1 MQPLMWLQTHYIIAV
16 QQPVQLLTGQRN
28 HFTCNLARPLEA
40 RPLQALLPQTKAV
53 ALPVQDLYLV
63 TLAVAEHKQL
73 IGKRIVLQGRFDQ
86 DCQAVDTLAEVD
98 NIPAQIDS
106 RQFVRG
112 AHLQSR
118 AAAVAITVVNV
129 AASTEPVN
137 ATATPF
143 GN

>member
-1 MQPLMWLQTHYIIAV
+1 MWLQTHYIIAI
-16 QQPVQLLTGQRN
+16 QQPVQLLTGQRD
-28 HFTCNLARPLEA
+28 HLAANLAGPLEA

-53 ALPVQDLYLV
+53 ALPVQDLHLV

-73 IGKRIVLQGRFDQ
+73 FGKRIVLQGRFNQ

-118 AAAVAITVVNV
+118 ADAVLSTAANV
-129 AASTEPVN
+129 AVSTEPAN
-137 ATATPF
+137 ATDTPF

>member
-1 MQPLMWLQTHYIIAV
+1 MRLQAHYIIAI

-28 HFTCNLARPLEA
+28 HFTANLAGPLET
-40 RPLQALLPQTKAV
+40 RPLQALLPQTKAITF
-53 ALPVQDLYLV
+53 PVQDLHLV
-63 TLAVAEHKQL
+63 ALAVAEYEQL
-73 IGKRIVLQGRFDQ
+73 LGKRIVLQGLFDQ
-86 DCQAVDTLAEVD
+86 DRQTVDALAEVD

-118 AAAVAITVVNV
+118 AAAVANTVVNV

-137 ATATPF
+137 ATTTPF

>member
-1 MQPLMWLQTHYIIAV
+1 MRLQTHYIIAI
-16 QQPVQLLTGQRN
+16 QQPVQLLTGQRD
-28 HFTCNLARPLEA
+28 HLTTNLAGPLEA
-40 RPLQALLPQTKAV
+40 RPLQTLLPQTKSIAF
-53 ALPVQDLYLV
+53 PVQDLYLV
-63 TLAVAEHKQL
+63 PFAVAEHKQL
-73 IGKRIVLQGRFDQ
+73 FGKRIVLQGLFDQ
-86 DCQAVDTLAEVD
+86 DCQPVYALAEID
-98 NIPAQIDS
+98 NVPAQIDS

-118 AAAVAITVVNV
+118 TAAVVSTVVNV